1 MKKLIILSLVLLLT
15 ACAGGLAPKATMT
28 WPAVPDEVK
37 TACPDLA
44 QVDTSTTKLSDAL
57 DVVSANYTQYYTCKD
72 RVDNWIDWYNNQ
84 QKIYNSVK

>member
-1 MKKLIILSLVLLLT
+1 MKKLMVILLVLLLS
-15 ACAGGLAPKATMT
+15 ACGSVMGPKASMT

-44 QVDTSTTKLSDAL
+44 QIDPNTTKLSDAL

-72 RVDNWIDWYNNQ
+72 RVDNWIEWYNNQ